1 MSSRNK
7 KRLIMAVWVV
17 AFCLCFI
24 AAAIIIPAIYNY
36 KNYRKYT
43 LGTGTYS
50 IAVYPPHE
58 KEENVRSATL
68 DKITEEEAR
77 SMKVFVDYLPPKW
90 MQEYRFKSAML
101 YHTTMKNGAEYY
113 LLRITYADEN
123 YVDTEPVYVDGG
135 QLALKPALGK
145 LFTVDFFN
153 YEPRSD
159 SAKEYMYNAEEI
171 TAEVLNELDGRRFFV
186 FFGDVYIGMSQ
197 GDLSAAGVLALIQE
211 IG

>member
-7 KRLIMAVWVV
+7 KRLIMAV
-17 AFCLCFI
+17 CLFFI
-24 AAAIIIPAIYNY
+24 AAAVIIPAIRNSRT
-36 KNYRKYT
+36 YRKYT
-43 LGTGTYS
+43 LGTGTYN
-50 IAVYPPHE
+50 IAVHPAYETE
-58 KEENVRSATL
+58 KNVKSATL

-77 SMKVFVDYLPPKW
+77 SMKVFADYLPPKCL
-90 MQEYRFKSAML
+90 QEYCFKSAML

-123 YVDTEPVYVDGG
+123 YVDTEPIYVDGG
-135 QLALKPALGK
+135 QLALDPALGR

-153 YEPRSD
+153 YGPRSD

-171 TAEVLNELDGRRFFV
+171 TEEMLRELDGRRFFV
-186 FFGDVYIGMSQ
+186 SFGDVYIGLSQ
-197 GDLSAAGVLALIQE
+197 GDMSAAEVLTLIQA